1 MLSLQLGNT
10 PPRLSSC
17 TVQVLNSLSYCS
29 ATIRCF
35 HCPSVHLCVVVLF
48 RCWHCGSDS
57 SAQSTE
63 PTRFITSANHSSST
77 HRDTGQG
84 LRAWVQDVAVPDLA
98 FNHIRVI
105 YPTAPARPYT
115 PMRGSLSTVWF
126 DRYKISRDCQE
137 HLESIDTMCTTL
149 RSVIQDEV
157 NAGIPKHRIVI
168 GGFSM
173 GGAMALHLVCRYHP
187 DIAGVFALSSFLNKD
202 SVAFQAVE
210 ERFRAGL
217 PLPEL
222 FQCHGTSDDLVLHQ
236 WGEDTSVLLKKAG
249 MNTTFHSL
257 PGLHHQLSQPEMEM
271 LRSWI
276 LKRLPPTTS
285 S

>member
-1 MLSLQLGNT
+1 MAALRKLQICALSPTGKH
-10 PPRLSSC
+10 SA
-17 TVQVLNSLSYCS
+17 SL
-29 ATIRCF
+29 IF
-35 HCPSVHLCVVVLF
+35 LH
-48 RCWHCGSDS
+48 GSG
-57 SAQSTE
+57 
-63 PTRFITSANHSSST
+63 
-77 HRDTGQG
+77 DTGQG
-84 LRAWVQDVAVPDLA
+84 LRAWVRDVIVPDLA

-115 PMRGSLSTVWF
+115 PMRGALSTVWF
-126 DRYKISRDCQE
+126 DRYKISRDCPE
-137 HLESIDTMCTTL
+137 HLESIDAMCSTL
-149 RSVIQDEV
+149 GSIIQDEV
-157 NAGIPKHRIVI
+157 NAGIPKHRIII

-187 DIAGVFALSSFLNKD
+187 DVAGVFALSSFLNKD

-210 ERFRAGL
+210 ERHRTGL

-236 WGEDTSVLLKKAG
+236 WGEDTSVLLRKAG
-249 MNTTFHSL
+249 MTATFHSF
-257 PGLHHQLSQPEMEM
+257 PGLYHQLSQPEMEL

-276 LKRLPPTTS
+276 LEKLSPTIS